1 MNRMSLPKMSA
12 VFALLFMSCLPV
24 SAQPAKPNRVIEHVS
39 PVAPE
44 SLDDLWSHAAI
55 IVVAQVGTATP
66 APRTAM
72 GGVPD
77 VYTSYTTH
85 IIETL
90 KGSLPA
96 GAVLLQKA
104 GIVTMNGV

>member
-1 MNRMSLPKMSA
+1 MNRMSFSRMSA
-12 VFALLFMSCLPV
+12 VFAFLMMSCLPV
-24 SAQPAKPNRVIEHVS
+24 SGQPARPRHFVEHVS

-55 IVVAQVGTATP
+55 IVVAQVDTSTP
-66 APRTAM
+66 APRTA
-72 GGVPD
+72 GGAVPD

-85 IIETL
+85 VTKVL
-90 KGSLPA
+90 KGNLPA

-104 GIVTMNGV
+104 GTV